1 MQLLIHG
8 NMKTSVEKGKC
19 YEIGDWLVQID
30 RIDERFIWGF
40 GADSDRVIGFLA
52 FPIDSQVTREVPIN
66 DYINYIDVAR
76 QNIAYEYKQRLSQY
90 EE

>member
-1 MQLLIHG
+1 
-8 NMKTSVEKGKC
+8 MKTTIEKCKC

-30 RIDERFIWGF
+30 RIDERYIWGF
-40 GADSDRVIGFLA
+40 GTDSDRVIGFISL
-52 FPIDSQVTREVPIN
+52 PIDSKVSREVPIN

-76 QNIAYEYKQRLSQY
+76 QNIAAEFRERLRQY

>member
-1 MQLLIHG
+1 MVI
-8 NMKTSVEKGKC
+8 MKTSVEKGKC

-30 RIDERFIWGF
+30 RIDDRYIWCF

-52 FPIDSQVTREVPIN
+52 FPLKDLKVIREVPIN
-66 DYINYIDVAR
+66 DYIKHIDVAR
-76 QNIAYEYKQRLSQY
+76 QNIAAEFRERLSQY